1 MSINKKHIVLVISV
15 LILGMLLIL
24 FLSFKK
30 KNFKAEINRDL
41 PGFYDIP
48 LEEMFKNEDHKI
60 DKDIQN
66 IIKNY
71 FQTFWIDNQLSG
83 GFLIAKG
90 NQIIYEN
97 YVGFANFE
105 KQILLKNNT
114 AIQTASITKNLTAM
128 AILKLVEAN
137 QLKLIHPVKKYLIHF
152 PYPNITIL
160 DLLTHRSGLSEYGY
174 FAEEAGIWQ
183 KEEQY
188 LTNQMV
194 LDLYIKHKPAPY
206 TPPNK
211 NFSYCNTNYAFLA
224 LIIEKITKKD
234 YPTAMK
240 MMIFDPLDMKA
251 TYVFE
256 KKHFKTASLSYFNNG
271 KLHPWD
277 FRDLVYGDKNIY
289 STPRDLLKYSQ
300 AMFSEKFLR
309 QTLKDSAMIGYSNER
324 KGMKNYGLGFRI
336 YHFDNGKKITYHNGW
351 WHGNNTTFVHLPD
364 EKITIIALG
373 NKKSRHV
380 YSAYSLAGLFGDY
393 PISIKFEENDLYISD
408 SISFSFKK
416 IVKSDSLKF
425 KKSVINNERLTTN
438 DSVNE

>member
-1 MSINKKHIVLVISV
+1 
-15 LILGMLLIL
+15 
-24 FLSFKK
+24 
-30 KNFKAEINRDL
+30 
-41 PGFYDIP
+41 
-48 LEEMFKNEDHKI
+48 
-60 DKDIQN
+60 
-66 IIKNY
+66 
-71 FQTFWIDNQLSG
+71 
-83 GFLIAKG
+83 
-90 NQIIYEN
+90 
-97 YVGFANFE
+97 
-105 KQILLKNNT
+105 
-114 AIQTASITKNLTAM
+114 
-128 AILKLVEAN
+128 
-137 QLKLIHPVKKYLIHF
+137 
-152 PYPNITIL
+152 L

-289 STPRDLLKYSQ
+289 STPRDMMKWDMALYDTSFFSQ
-300 AMFSEKFLR
+300 KIIEEAFK
-309 QTLKDSAMIGYSNER
+309 GYSYER
-324 KGMKNYGLGFRI
+324 KGVKNYGLGWRL
-336 YHFDNGKKITYHNGW
+336 YEMPSGKKIVYHNGW
-351 WHGNNTTFVHLPD
+351 WHGNNTVFSRLPQD
-364 EKITIIALG
+364 TTVIIVLG
-373 NKKSRHV
+373 NKFNR
-380 YSAYSLAGLFGDY
+380 
-393 PISIKFEENDLYISD
+393 SIYQA
-408 SISFSFKK
+408 KK
-416 IVKSDSLKF
+416 IAGIF
-425 KKSVINNERLTTN
+425 NGYGITT
-438 DSVNE
+438 DDDE